1 MNSTLIIGIGTTGLS
16 IIEEIQQ
23 LHYELCNSNKPGNNV
38 AYIYLETD
46 ASRKPRKTP
55 NGTTSIEQVVLRLGS
70 NAVDIRQLKANNR
83 IDSSWIPEPNTVL
96 QNEDGAGGMPSYGRL
111 SFWGNQNYQNLANII
126 RNQYNSIG
134 GDSQTQI
141 LIVGSV
147 TGGTGSGLVIDIPY
161 LVKNITNNPNVE
173 AILLLP
179 DRISLTTDKKPL
191 HENAFSALAAI
202 DFFSRPENTYKAV
215 YPTGTTHEDQSPP
228 YKYVQ
233 YLSQDFDNSKASIK
247 TLGELVRIAGAIGLM
262 RILDTNSGVFSFYN
276 RLNQRRVDSVGYS
289 RLLNTLTSGFQVVQY
304 PKAQLEQL
312 LSINLSKDILEGLV
326 DQGNYV
332 LPNNVKKPIKADELN
347 LKLNTQQKFDDILE
361 RVFKNLD
368 NLNTISGNLT
378 YSLKNDVKNLVQKT
392 HGQQSNEKYIYNLF
406 SINTKQNYFELLKN
420 NEVTIK
426 NIFIDELYELFKGL
440 LREYK
445 NFHVLNLLLD
455 DLEKHIDITLAW
467 YKKEYG
473 LTGAPTDW
481 NTVLTKNIENSRNNK
496 FDFQSL
502 FLISDFYNYSINHL
516 LNLLKINSII
526 PVLEKIK
533 SEFKGTST
541 PLINPQS
548 NRQLPTKLFLQ
559 NTISRIEH
567 LINNDG
573 SENDYT
579 LRRRSS
585 EINLLLDN
593 DSACFRMVYTTGSKS
608 EEIAQITSNYARNI
622 SNKLTLDKLLNTGDF
637 WEFFLDGNN
646 NLYETVISN
655 AQRFIQSSSLI
666 GNFDFGTIRNL
677 DSSNES
683 VRLIEL
689 FNGNST
695 QLKEKLPAMVPLDN
709 SKYRFADDPS
719 MKTIVLTN
727 DHKLFSNLFPNY
739 NLGDTNSNIVDLP
752 SLTNTIV
759 LYQEYCYL
767 GDNGNDQLFNPIKH
781 ISYMNDVKK
790 HVAKLLIDEE
800 GNLRN
805 EDYMR
810 KKVPYLSFEQ
820 FKKYL
825 S

>member
-23 LHYELCNSNKPGNNV
+23 LHFELCNTNKPGNNV

-46 ASRKPRKTP
+46 ASRRPRKTA

-70 NAVDIRQLKANNR
+70 NAVDIRQLKANNK
-83 IDSSWIPEPNTVL
+83 IDSSWIPEPSTVL

-126 RNQYNSIG
+126 RNKYNSIG

-179 DRISLTTDKKPL
+179 DKISLTTDKKPL

-202 DFFSRPENTYKAV
+202 DFFSRLENTYKAV

-233 YLSQDFDNSKASIK
+233 YLSQDFDNSRASIK
-247 TLGELVRIAGAIGLM
+247 TLGELVRIAGTIGLM
-262 RILDTNSGVFSFYN
+262 RILDTNSNVFSFYN
-276 RLNQRRVDSVGYS
+276 RLNQRRVDSVGYG

-312 LSINLSKDILEGLV
+312 LSINLSKEILEGLV
-326 DQGNYV
+326 DRDNYI

-347 LKLNTQQKFDDILE
+347 LKMNTQQKFDEILE

-368 NLNTISGNLT
+368 NLATPAGNLQF
-378 YSLKNDVKNLVQKT
+378 SIKNDVKTLIQKT
-392 HGQQSNEKYIYNLF
+392 HGKASNDKFIYDLF

-420 NEVTIK
+420 NEVTVK
-426 NIFIDELYELFKGL
+426 NNLIDELYGLFKLL
-440 LREYK
+440 LREHK
-445 NFHVLNLLLD
+445 NFYVLNLLID
-455 DLEKHIDITLAW
+455 DLNTHIDKTLAW

-473 LTGAPTDW
+473 LTGTPVDW
-481 NTVLTKNIENSRNNK
+481 NTVLTKNIGNNNKHK

-502 FLISDFYNYSINHL
+502 FLISDFYSYSINHL
-516 LNLLKINSII
+516 LSLLKINSII

-533 SEFKGTST
+533 TEFKGTST
-541 PLINPQS
+541 PLINPQT
-548 NRQLPTKLFLQ
+548 NNQLPTKKFLGK
-559 NTISRIEH
+559 TISDIES
-567 LINNDG
+567 LINDDG
-573 SENDYT
+573 SENNYT
-579 LRRRSS
+579 LRRRTN
-585 EINLLLDN
+585 EINVVLDN

-608 EEIAQITSNYARNI
+608 EEIAQITANYEKNI
-622 SNKLTLDKLLNTGDF
+622 SNRFTLDKLLNTGDF
-637 WEFFLDGNN
+637 WEFFLDASN

-655 AQRFIQSSSLI
+655 AQRFIQSSNLI

-677 DSSNES
+677 DNTVES
-683 VRLIEL
+683 MKLKEL
-689 FNGNST
+689 FSANT
-695 QLKEKLPAMVPLDN
+695 AQLKGNLPALIPLDN

-727 DHKLFSNLFPNY
+727 DHKSYGTLFPNY
-739 NLGDTNSNIVDLP
+739 NLSDTNSNIVDLP

-767 GDNGNDQLFNPIKH
+767 GDNNNDQLFNPLRH
-781 ISYMNDVKK
+781 ISYMSDVKK
-790 HVAKLLIDEE
+790 HISKLLLDQD
-800 GNLRN
+800 GNLKN

-810 KKVPYLSFEQ
+810 KKVPYLNFEQ
-820 FKKYL
+820 LKGYL